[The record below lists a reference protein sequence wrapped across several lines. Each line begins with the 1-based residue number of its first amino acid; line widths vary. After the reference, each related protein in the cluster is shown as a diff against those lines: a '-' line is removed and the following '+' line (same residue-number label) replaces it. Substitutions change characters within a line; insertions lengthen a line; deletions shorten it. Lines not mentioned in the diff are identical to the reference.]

1 METVLQWKKDV
12 MKKKI
17 TTGTK
22 ICRQTG
28 KKIQWATMPKPG
40 NMHPRMSKYKF
51 SNLLPPT
58 CNKVVMSKYKFR
70 NKKT

>member
-51 SNLLPPT
+51 
-58 CNKVVMSKYKFR
+58 R